1 VDVAWSDL
9 GAALALLLIIEGVMP
24 FLAPASLRRTMA
36 TIAELPDRP
45 LRVLGGGS
53 MGAGL
58 LLLYFVR

>member
-1 VDVAWSDL
+1 MDLAWSDF
-9 GAALALLLIIEGVMP
+9 GAAIALLLVIEGVMP

-36 TIAELPDRP
+36 TLAELPDRP

-53 MGAGL
+53 MAFGL